1 MTQQIDDLM
10 NEVSKAVTASNEQ
23 TNASNELAVEVSGK
37 MAQLDAKADDA
48 IARAEADY
56 NTKVGELTT
65 HAIEGHKKAIEDAS
79 GGRNTILIDA
89 QGNPNIMVRVP
100 RFNYEDLNAKILEL
114 TGVDLQ
120 LGTGTPTMFQTNGSP
135 RGEVYIAKYLAS
147 TGANGGC
154 SVVGGSQPRTSD
166 DYDVAKGLC
175 TAKGAGWHMMSI
187 HEWAAI
193 AFWSLANGS
202 VPRGN
207 TNYGRSH
214 ENKLETARR
223 HDNGMP
229 GDTAGTG
236 RTDTGKGPK
245 TWAHDHGAWGIQ
257 DLVGNVWEWLDQMK
271 LDDGQIITTLDNDP
285 SIAEVNWHR
294 HGAYFDSPSDN
305 QTGTGNVG
313 APLLNNAVT
322 KRNGP
327 VDDDSHD
334 YPYMHDSN
342 FAGITKGASYT
353 PSEILRRLLIES
365 ASTTSVL
372 GAIYARNYG
381 DRLPRRGGHWN
392 NGSSAGLG
400 ALGLSN
406 ARSNASST
414 VGFRPAFFV

>member
-1 MTQQIDDLM
+1 MSDTINSLLESM
-10 NEVSKAVTASNEQ
+10 ATAVDASNEQ
-23 TNASNELAVEVSGK
+23 TAASQELAQEVSGK
-37 MAQLDAKADDA
+37 MAQIDKKADDA

-56 NTKVGELTT
+56 GAKVGELTT

-79 GGRNTILIDA
+79 GGRNTILTDE
-89 QGNPNIMVRVP
+89 QGNTNIMVRVP

-114 TGVDLQ
+114 TGADLQ
-120 LGTGTPTMFQTNGSP
+120 LGTGTPTMFMTDGAP

-147 TGANGGC
+147 AGANGGC
-154 SVVGGSQPRTSD
+154 SVVGGVQPRTSVN
-166 DYDVAKGLC
+166 YDVAKGLC

-223 HDNGMP
+223 HDDGMP
-229 GDTAGTG
+229 GDTAGTC
-236 RTDTGKGPK
+236 RTDTGKGPD
-245 TWAHDHGAWGIQ
+245 TWAHDHGAFGIQ

-294 HGAYFDSPSDN
+294 HGAYFDSPSDS
-305 QTGTGNVG
+305 QDGDGNIG
-313 APLLNNAVT
+313 APILNNAVT

-334 YPYMHDSN
+334 YPYMSGSN
-342 FAGITKGASYT
+342 FAGITKGVSYT

-365 ASTTSVL
+365 ASATSVA
-372 GAIYARNYG
+372 GAIHARNYG
-381 DRLPRRGGHWN
+381 DRLPRRGGSLSGGPN
-392 NGSSAGLG
+392 AGLG
-400 ALGLSN
+400 ALDIKN
-406 ARSNASST
+406 ARSFAHGGF
-414 VGFRPAFFV
+414 GFRPAFFA